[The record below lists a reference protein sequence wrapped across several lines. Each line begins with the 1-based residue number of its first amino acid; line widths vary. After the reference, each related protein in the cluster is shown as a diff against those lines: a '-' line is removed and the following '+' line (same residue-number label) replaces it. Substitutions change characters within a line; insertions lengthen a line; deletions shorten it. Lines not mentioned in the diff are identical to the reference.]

1 MSYIG
6 FFIEVYERKE
16 SVNSLHRLLKQ
27 SKIENMITRNYKTE
41 EGKENPHKVDL
52 RQLYNDPSAQIMHI
66 TLKPGESLKS
76 HKTPVDVVFYVL
88 EGTPVVHIGDESKV
102 IEKDT
107 LVESPA
113 DIVHF
118 ISNESHDNIRVL
130 VVKAPRPEKIT
141 KLL

>member
-1 MSYIG
+1 MG
-6 FFIEVYERKE
+6 FFIAEHDQEQTI
-16 SVNSLHRLLKQ
+16 NPLHRFLKQ
-27 SKIENMITRNYKTE
+27 SKIENMITRNYKAE
-41 EGKENPHKVDL
+41 EVKENPHKVDV

-66 TLKPGESLKS
+66 TLKPGESLKP
-76 HKTPVDVVFYVL
+76 HKTPVNVVFYIL
-88 EGTPVVHIGDESKV
+88 EGTPVVHIGDESEV

-118 ISNESHDNIRVL
+118 ISNESRNIVRVL